1 MAIRKHKF
9 KNVPTEVDGIKFH
22 SKKEAIR
29 YSELK
34 LLMLGGVVKDLCLQ
48 VSHELVV
55 SGQSVCRYIA
65 DFVYQEKCDKT
76 GTWTTVVEDTKGFK
90 TPEYKLKKK
99 LMKAIYDIDIRE
111 T

>member
-1 MAIRKHKF
+1 MKHKF
-9 KNVPTEVDGIKFH
+9 RNIPTEVDGLKFP
-22 SKKEAIR
+22 SKKEANR

-34 LLMLGGVVKDLCLQ
+34 LLQLGGKVRDLNLQ
-48 VSHELVV
+48 VSYDLVV
-55 SGQSVCRYIA
+55 SGTKVCVYRA

-76 GTWTTVVEDTKGFK
+76 GEWSEIVEDTKGFK

-99 LMKAIYDIDIRE
+99 LMKAVYDIDIRE